1 MNGNVQPSD
10 QELKEA
16 KDKLERAKKILQKAE
31 SCWDDDNFIEA
42 LKKKKPKE
50 KQKAFDLKLKI
61 GTMLLKIENA
71 QIALVVSR
79 VKENSKRLESAI
91 TDLGDALQTL
101 TDVVR
106 ILKAV
111 GALLSIVSKIL
122 AFL

>member
-1 MNGNVQPSD
+1 
-10 QELKEA
+10 
-16 KDKLERAKKILQKAE
+16 
-31 SCWDDDNFIEA
+31 
-42 LKKKKPKE
+42 
-50 KQKAFDLKLKI
+50 
-61 GTMLLKIENA
+61 MLLKIENA

>member
-10 QELKEA
+10 QELNDA
-16 KDKLERAKKILQKAE
+16 KDKLERAKKQLHEAE
-31 SCWDDDNFIEA
+31 RCWDEDDFIEA

-50 KQKAFDLKLKI
+50 KQKAFDLKLEI
-61 GTMLLKIENA
+61 GTTLLKIENA

-79 VKENSKRLESAI
+79 VKENSQQLDSAI

-101 TDVVR
+101 TDVTR
-106 ILKAV
+106 ILKAI
-111 GALLSIVSKIL
+111 GALLSIASKIL